1 MEWGKSILY
10 RMDSNFINILTIES
24 RSMKTHLLKFAC
36 LLAASLVTVTLCSN
50 ARAAD
55 ASAADKKFVH
65 KAAMGG
71 MFEVQSGKIAS
82 DKGMSQEV
90 KDFGAKM
97 VEDHGKANDELKGIA
112 TSKGIDVPD
121 KLDAKHQDMIDALNA
136 KSGKD
141 FDELYFSDMT
151 KAHKMDDALFVKEAS
166 SGDDADIKAFAAK
179 TDKVIK
185 MHISMLEE
193 DKAKMK

>member
-1 MEWGKSILY
+1 
-10 RMDSNFINILTIES
+10 
-24 RSMKTHLLKFAC
+24 MKTSIPTLVG
-36 LLAASLVTVTLCSN
+36 LLAVPLLTLSLCNN

-55 ASAADKKFVH
+55 VSAGDKAFVH
-65 KAAMGG
+65 KAAIGG

-90 KDFGAKM
+90 KDFGGKM
-97 VEDHGKANDELKGIA
+97 VEDHGKANDELKSIA
-112 TSKGIDVPD
+112 SSKGIDVPSA
-121 KLDAKHQDMIDALNA
+121 LDDKHQKMIDALNA

-151 KAHKMDDALFVKEAS
+151 KAHKMDNALFMKEAS
-166 SGDDADIKAFAAK
+166 SGDDADIKAFASK
-179 TDKVIK
+179 TDQVIK
-185 MHISMLEE
+185 MHISMLND

>member
-1 MEWGKSILY
+1 
-10 RMDSNFINILTIES
+10 
-24 RSMKTHLLKFAC
+24 MKTHVLKFAC
-36 LLAASLVTVTLCSN
+36 LLVAPLLTLSLCTS

-55 ASAADKKFVH
+55 APAPSKMDLKFVH

-71 MFEVQSGKIAS
+71 MFEVESGKIAS
-82 DKGMSQEV
+82 DKGMSQDV

-112 TSKGIDVPD
+112 SSKGIDVPA

-141 FDELYFSDMT
+141 FDTLYFSDMT
-151 KAHKMDDALFVKEAS
+151 KAHKMDDALFMKEAS
-166 SGDDADIKAFAAK
+166 SGDDPDIKAFASK
-179 TDKVIK
+179 TDQVIK
-185 MHISMLEE
+185 QHISMLMD